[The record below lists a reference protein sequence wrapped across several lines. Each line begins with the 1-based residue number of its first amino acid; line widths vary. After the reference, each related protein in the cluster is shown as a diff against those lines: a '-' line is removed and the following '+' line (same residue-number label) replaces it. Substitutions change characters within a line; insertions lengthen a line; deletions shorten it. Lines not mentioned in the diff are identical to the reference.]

1 MAGDHNEDQSFYD
14 FLIEEPESN
23 VAFPLEQMIAP
34 APPGHFPHQQP
45 ISSPNRTSRDAPPR
59 PEPTEIETHH
69 HANPNANHHSGPV
82 TIPGPVLGMQLPGTV
97 PESSRAQS
105 RAHLEIDLDIDLH
118 AQQHPHGSHLSHGAH
133 PQAHG
138 IHGHGHG
145 HGHGAHSAQSSAGLP
160 PAGFASHIP
169 PASSG
174 PMSMDWSMYHVT
186 PNLQLNH
193 PQFDFEIPG
202 HMGVVG
208 HSNHLSHAPTD
219 PASFSYGSNLVS
231 PSSIHPNSAHFDTGV
246 PSQWDDSMS
255 HDASTPKVRTPVHHV
270 ASNPWAEIDEP
281 TGDNNATPAS
291 RPRKTP
297 RPRRQKKEARKLS
310 DASQGAMSS
319 STGGTAPSIS
329 DAASPSSASQNSRA
343 SIGSKSVSMASTAS
357 TTSSR
362 QSKLRSA
369 SRTSK
374 NSRDKPN
381 DTPEDRRTRAS
392 HNLVEKQYRN
402 RLNAQFESLL
412 SALPDQARHGESGSG
427 NGNEDNESDHAN
439 DADRRVSKGEVL
451 EMARKHIQA
460 LERERNQLEL
470 ENLELQG
477 SLRRLKESNSES
489 ATSSS
494 GQENSVEP
502 DTNKDHKRERDDD
515 DEKEGS

>member
-1 MAGDHNEDQSFYD
+1 
-14 FLIEEPESN
+14 
-23 VAFPLEQMIAP
+23 
-34 APPGHFPHQQP
+34 
-45 ISSPNRTSRDAPPR
+45 
-59 PEPTEIETHH
+59 
-69 HANPNANHHSGPV
+69 
-82 TIPGPVLGMQLPGTV
+82 
-97 PESSRAQS
+97 
-105 RAHLEIDLDIDLH
+105 
-118 AQQHPHGSHLSHGAH
+118 
-133 PQAHG
+133 
-138 IHGHGHG
+138 
-145 HGHGAHSAQSSAGLP
+145 
-160 PAGFASHIP
+160 
-169 PASSG
+169 
-174 PMSMDWSMYHVT
+174 MDWSMYHVP

-193 PQFDFEIPG
+193 PHFDFEMSG

-246 PSQWDDSMS
+246 PNQWDDSMS

-270 ASNPWAEIDEP
+270 ASNPWADIDEP
-281 TGDNNATPAS
+281 TGDNNVTPAS

-329 DAASPSSASQNSRA
+329 DAASPSSGSQNSRA
-343 SIGSKSVSMASTAS
+343 SIGSKSVSMASTVS
-357 TTSSR
+357 TASSR

-412 SALPDQARHGESGSG
+412 SALPDQVRHGESSSG

-470 ENLELQG
+470 ENLELHG

-494 GQENSVEP
+494 GQENSAEP
-502 DTNKDHKRERDDD
+502 DTNKDPKRERDDDDDDD

>member
-14 FLIEEPESN
+14 FLIEEPERRRHPVISHIN
-23 VAFPLEQMIAP
+23 SPFRRRIEP
-34 APPGHFPHQQP
+34 AAMRRRGQ
-45 ISSPNRTSRDAPPR
+45 NRPKSR
-59 PEPTEIETHH
+59 PTTTRIQTQIITR
-69 HANPNANHHSGPV
+69 V
-82 TIPGPVLGMQLPGTV
+82 
-97 PESSRAQS
+97 R
-105 RAHLEIDLDIDLH
+105 
-118 AQQHPHGSHLSHGAH
+118 
-133 PQAHG
+133 
-138 IHGHGHG
+138 
-145 HGHGAHSAQSSAGLP
+145 
-160 PAGFASHIP
+160 HIP

-174 PMSMDWSMYHVT
+174 PMSMDWSMYHVP

-374 NSRDKPN
+374 
-381 DTPEDRRTRAS
+381 TT
-392 HNLVEKQYRN
+392 VQYRPSWTGIGPSI
-402 RLNAQFESLL
+402 F
-412 SALPDQARHGESGSG
+412 
-427 NGNEDNESDHAN
+427 
-439 DADRRVSKGEVL
+439 
-451 EMARKHIQA
+451 
-460 LERERNQLEL
+460 
-470 ENLELQG
+470 
-477 SLRRLKESNSES
+477 
-489 ATSSS
+489 
-494 GQENSVEP
+494 
-502 DTNKDHKRERDDD
+502 
-515 DEKEGS
+515 

>member
-14 FLIEEPESN
+14 FLIEEP
-23 VAFPLEQMIAP
+23 EQMIAP

-82 TIPGPVLGMQLPGTV
+82 TLPGPVRGMQLPGTV

-105 RAHLEIDLDIDLH
+105 RTHLEIDLDIDLH
-118 AQQHPHGSHLSHGAH
+118 AQQHPHGSHLSHSAH

-138 IHGHGHG
+138 IHGHGN
-145 HGHGAHSAQSSAGLP
+145 GHGAHSAQSSAGLP

-174 PMSMDWSMYHVT
+174 PMSMDWSMYHVP

-219 PASFSYGSNLVS
+219 SASFSYGSNLVS

-291 RPRKTP
+291 HPRKTP

-470 ENLELQG
+470 ENLELHG

-502 DTNKDHKRERDDD
+502 DTDKDHKRERDDD